1 MRHLSCE
8 WRRLL
13 TVLAL
18 PDDLVSDLLRGY
30 SSLRKLVQPPGIA
43 NAGLR
48 LCIQLGTSGAAAAVL
63 LLVGLSN

>member
-1 MRHLSCE
+1 MRHLKWE
-8 WRRLL
+8 WRRFL

-18 PDDLVSDLLRGY
+18 PDGLVSDLLRDY

-48 LCIQLGTSGAAAAVL
+48 LCIQLGTAGAAAAVL